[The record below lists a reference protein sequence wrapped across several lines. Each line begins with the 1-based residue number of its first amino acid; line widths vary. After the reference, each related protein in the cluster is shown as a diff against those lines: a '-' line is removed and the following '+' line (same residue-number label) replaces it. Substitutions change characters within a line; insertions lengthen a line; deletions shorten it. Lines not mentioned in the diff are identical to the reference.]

1 MMRIFCLCI
10 LFSILG
16 CDSDRIF
23 EKYIDLKGIWPQ
35 QSSQLFEFDIIDSEI
50 PYHITGMVR
59 NKNSYAF
66 NNLYVKYELFYE
78 DSLIKTGLTEV
89 ILFEPKTGKPLGTG
103 MGSTFDRN
111 FDFIKSYTFEA
122 SGHYRMKITQ
132 FMRLDT
138 LQDIDQIGVRVAAV
152 AQP

>member
-1 MMRIFCLCI
+1 MRIFCLCI
-10 LFSILG
+10 LFSLLG
-16 CDSDRIF
+16 CDRNRIF
-23 EKYIDLKGIWPQ
+23 EKHIDLKGNWPQ
-35 QSSQLFEFDIIDSEI
+35 ESSHLFEFDIIDSKI
-50 PYHITGMVR
+50 PYQITGMVR

-78 DSLIKTGLTEV
+78 DSLIKTDLTEV

-111 FDFIKSYTFEA
+111 FDFIQSHTFEV
-122 SGHYRMKITQ
+122 SGHYSMKLTQ

-138 LQDIDQIGVRVAAV
+138 LQDVDQIGVRVAAV
-152 AQP
+152 IQP